1 MIRLI
6 PTLLIKGNG
15 LVKTTK
21 FKDPVYLGDPINA
34 VRIFNEKEVD
44 ELIISDI
51 YASKDGNEPN
61 YKLIQN
67 LVSECFMPAAYGGGV
82 NKLDQVAK
90 LIELGVEKIIINT
103 AAKDFKFIESMAS
116 IYGSQ
121 SVVVSID
128 VKKSFWGGNHVYFK
142 SGSQKSKYSPAEFA
156 IHAVDSGAGEIII
169 QSIDNEGSMDGF
181 DIALTREISSIVQVP
196 VVASG
201 GAGNMEDIY
210 DVIKDGG
217 ASSIA
222 AGSFFVFKGKSR
234 GILISYPSPQEI
246 EKLSCYE

>member
-15 LVKTTK
+15 LVKTTQ

-44 ELIISDI
+44 EIIINDI
-51 YASKDGNEPN
+51 YASKCGIEPN

-90 LIELGVEKIIINT
+90 LIELGVEKIIINS
-103 AAKDFKFIESMAS
+103 AARDFKFIESMAS

-128 VKKSFWGGNHVYFK
+128 VKKSFWGASNVYFL
-142 SGSQKSKYSPAEFA
+142 SGSKKSKYSPVDFA
-156 IHAVDSGAGEIII
+156 KQAVGAGAGEIII
-169 QSIDNEGSMDGF
+169 QSIDNEGSMSGF
-181 DIALTREISSIVQVP
+181 DIALTREIASNVHVP

-201 GAGNMEDIY
+201 GAGSMEDIY
-210 DVIKDGG
+210 DVIQNGG

-222 AGSFFVFKGKSR
+222 AGSFFVFKGKNR
-234 GILISYPSPQEI
+234 GILISYPSIQEI